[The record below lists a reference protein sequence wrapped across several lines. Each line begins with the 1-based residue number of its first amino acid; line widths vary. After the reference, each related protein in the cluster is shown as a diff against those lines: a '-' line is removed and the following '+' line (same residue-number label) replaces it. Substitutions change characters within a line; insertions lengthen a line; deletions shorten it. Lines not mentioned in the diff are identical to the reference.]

1 MDLLTYL
8 TTSTGDF
15 GGPEWGFFV
24 VEIAAALAGI
34 YLAFLRNDTRPVR
47 GTILRRGGL
56 ALGVLGALGTL
67 FGVLRLAAVEPFTM
81 PVWFYAAGLVE
92 IVLAAYAVYYWLVRY
107 PAQQAVFE
115 QTTRSVGR
123 RGGARPQP
131 ALQTNGN
138 GVAISAPR
146 PEAAPGRRDSRRD
159 RKRRGR

>member
-34 YLAFLRNDTRPVR
+34 YLAFLRNDTRAVR
-47 GTILRRGGL
+47 GAILRRGGL

-67 FGVLRLAAVEPFTM
+67 FGALRLAAVEPLTM
-81 PVWFYAAGLVE
+81 PIWFYAVGLVE
-92 IVLAAYAVYYWLVRY
+92 ILLAAYTVYYWLARY

-115 QTTRSVGR
+115 QTARSAGR

-138 GVAISAPR
+138 RVAISTPR
-146 PEAAPGRRDSRRD
+146 PEATTGRRDSRRD

>member
-47 GTILRRGGL
+47 STILRRGGL

-67 FGVLRLAAVEPFTM
+67 FGALRLAAVEPLTM
-81 PVWFYAAGLVE
+81 PVWFYAVGLVE
-92 IVLAAYAVYYWLVRY
+92 IVVAAYAVYYWLVRY
-107 PAQQAVFE
+107 PAQQAAFQ
-115 QTTRSVGR
+115 QTARSAGR
-123 RGGARPQP
+123 RSTRPHP

-146 PEAAPGRRDSRRD
+146 TEATTRRRDSRRD